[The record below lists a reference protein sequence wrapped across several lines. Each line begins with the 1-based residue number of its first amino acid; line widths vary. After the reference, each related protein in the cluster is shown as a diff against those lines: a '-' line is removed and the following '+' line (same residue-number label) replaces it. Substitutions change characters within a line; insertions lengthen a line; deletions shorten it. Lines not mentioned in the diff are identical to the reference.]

1 MNLRPSGYEPDELP
15 GCSIPRQS
23 ECTEY
28 AQSQKTATP
37 KTDLSQINS
46 GRLLSA
52 RWSRRR
58 LLLRANLSS
67 FPHGSNH
74 EAIAPILSCVPSG
87 SRLMRLRRSEE
98 IAHLQP
104 QNMRPRHTFRQK
116 GICHPNRKDCSRK
129 FDVLALFK
137 KLMGLKQRFR
147 QPSKKTGHAN
157 IHKARWRGIFT

>member
-1 MNLRPSGYEPDELP
+1 MSDELP
-15 GCSIPRQS
+15 LLHPRQS

-37 KTDLSQINS
+37 NGPSLILDAYFQQDEPAET
-46 GRLLSA
+46 A
-52 RWSRRR
+52 
-58 LLLRANLSS
+58 LRANLSS
-67 FPHGSNH
+67 PRMDPITRHLSILRTVRFLTD
-74 EAIAPILSCVPSG
+74 APKARNSPL
-87 SRLMRLRRSEE
+87 
-98 IAHLQP
+98 ATT
-104 QNMRPRHTFRQK
+104 NMRPRHTFRQK

-157 IHKARWRGIFT
+157 IHKARWRSIFA